1 MKMNCYQRILGGAVG
16 AAILVTTA
24 ASGEANRF
32 YFKGDLGVALTEDVR
47 LREFFGAG
55 LPANSKIELDPGIR
69 FGIKGG
75 YEVTDWFATE
85 IETGVTAN
93 RVDSITTGTGDDA
106 SITQVPLLLNVRFQ
120 CPACKHVSPYFGG
133 GAGLASTIFS
143 GDDVTIGTPGNQ
155 VYFDGG
161 VAGIA
166 FAYQAFAGVRVS
178 ITERMSV
185 NLEYHFFGTSP
196 TKLEDNDT
204 QIGGLASDQMRL
216 GRTTTHAITAAFEY
230 RF

>member
-1 MKMNCYQRILGGAVG
+1 MKMNFYQRLLGGAAL
-16 AAILVTTA
+16 AAVFVTNA
-24 ASGEANRF
+24 AAGEANRF
-32 YFKGDLGVALTEDVR
+32 YFKGDLGVALTEDVK

-55 LPANSKIELDPGIR
+55 LPANSEIELDPGVR

-93 RVDSITTGTGDDA
+93 RVDSISTGTGDSA
-106 SITQVPLLLNVRFQ
+106 GITQVPLLLNVRFQ
-120 CPACKHVSPYFGG
+120 CPACKQVSPYFGG
-133 GAGLASTIFS
+133 GAGFASTIFW
-143 GDDVTIGTPGNQ
+143 GDGLTVGTPGNQ

-166 FAYQAFAGVRVS
+166 FAYQAFAGVRFS

-185 NLEYHFFGTSP
+185 NLEYHFFGTGP

-204 QIGGLASDQMRL
+204 TIGAPTSQEMRL
-216 GRTTTHAITAAFEY
+216 GRTTTHAITAAFQY
-230 RF
+230 SF

>member
-1 MKMNCYQRILGGAVG
+1 MKMNFYQSLLGGATLATVF
-16 AAILVTTA
+16 TTA
-24 ASGEANRF
+24 AYGEANRF
-32 YFKGDLGVALTEDVR
+32 YVKGDLGVALTEDVK
-47 LREFFGAG
+47 LREFFGAS
-55 LPANSKIELDPGIR
+55 LPANSEIELDPGIR
-69 FGIKGG
+69 FGIRGG
-75 YEVTDWFATE
+75 YEVTDWMATE

-93 RVDSITTGTGDDA
+93 RIDSITSGTGDDA
-106 SITQVPLLLNVRFQ
+106 GITQVPLLLNLRFQ
-120 CPACKHVSPYFGG
+120 CPACKQVSPYFGG
-133 GAGLASTIFS
+133 GAGFASTIFW
-143 GDDVTIGTPGNQ
+143 GDDLTVGTPGNQ
-155 VYFDGG
+155 VYLDGG